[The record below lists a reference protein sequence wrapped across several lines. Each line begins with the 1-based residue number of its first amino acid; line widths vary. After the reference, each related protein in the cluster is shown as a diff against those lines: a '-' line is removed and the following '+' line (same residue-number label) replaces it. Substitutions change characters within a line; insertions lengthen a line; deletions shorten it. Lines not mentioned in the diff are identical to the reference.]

1 MRARPRRLRRGFF
14 VSGPAMPVSNRPQPL
29 ERILQS
35 QGFGSRKTARALVQ
49 AGRVAVNGQPCHQ
62 PDASFATDGL
72 LLTVDEQPWPY
83 RERLYLALHKPAN
96 YECSRTPQHH
106 ASVFSLLPE
115 HFIARGVQPIGRLDA
130 DTTGLLLLTDDG
142 PYNHA
147 LASPKRHVPKTYQ
160 VSLKHAAD
168 SSLVAALLAG
178 VQLHDEPA
186 PLAARACSLLDEH
199 QLLLT
204 LDQGKYHQ
212 VKRMVAA
219 AGNRVVALHRVAM
232 GGLRLDA
239 PPLQQLAEGEWCELD
254 ADGLALIQ
262 SY

>member
-49 AGRVAVNGQPCHQ
+49 AGRVAVNGQSCHQ

-83 RERLYLALHKPAN
+83 RERLYLALYKPAN

-115 HFIARGVQPIGRLDA
+115 YFIARGVQPIGRLDA

-142 PYNHA
+142 QLIHR
-147 LASPKRHVPKTYQ
+147 LTHPKKKVPKIYEAT
-160 VSLKHAAD
+160 LKHAMA
-168 SSLVAALLAG
+168 
-178 VQLHDEPA
+178 EPE
-186 PLAARACSLLDEH
+186 RQ
-199 QLLLT
+199 QLLKGVVLNDDPEPIQAEAAELLEPTQLRLT
-204 LDQGKYHQ
+204 LTGGRYHQ

-219 AGNRVVALHRVAM
+219 VGNRVEVLHRS
-232 GGLRLDA
+232 GFGRLTIPAD
-239 PPLQQLAEGEWCELD
+239 LAEGRWCW
-254 ADGLALIQ
+254 ADPGAI
-262 SY
+262 